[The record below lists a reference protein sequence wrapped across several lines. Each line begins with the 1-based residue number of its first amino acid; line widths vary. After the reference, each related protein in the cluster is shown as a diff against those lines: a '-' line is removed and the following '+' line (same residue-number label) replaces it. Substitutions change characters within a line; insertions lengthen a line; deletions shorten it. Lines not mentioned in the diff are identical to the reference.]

1 MILVGSLFIVI
12 RSVKKKL
19 STSISLSIHWGSRFR
34 EISTDGD
41 HQKKSV
47 AMMCKIRDAVDS
59 TDNNMIVPKYL
70 GKDRLAD
77 RYGAS
82 ALCPAAEDCV

>member
-1 MILVGSLFIVI
+1 
-12 RSVKKKL
+12 
-19 STSISLSIHWGSRFR
+19 
-34 EISTDGD
+34 
-41 HQKKSV
+41 
-47 AMMCKIRDAVDS
+47 MCKIRDAVDS

>member
-12 RSVKKKL
+12 RSVKKKKL
-19 STSISLSIHWGSRFR
+19 STSISLSIHWVSRFR

-70 GKDRLAD
+70 GKD
-77 RYGAS
+77 
-82 ALCPAAEDCV
+82 